1 MSTPVKKVP
10 IHLQSSQNRLL
21 IKNGQVV
28 NDDEIF
34 EEDIYI
40 EDGSVK
46 QIGRNLIIP
55 GGTRVIDARGKY
67 VMPGGIDP
75 HTHFEFEFM
84 GATSVDDFYQGT
96 KAAIAGGTT
105 MIIDFVM
112 PKNGE
117 SLLDAYANYRQKA
130 DSKVCCDYAL
140 HVIVTSWNNIIKEE
154 MNTLCHQH
162 GVNSFKMFMA
172 YDMMMNDGDLYSVFE
187 HCKNIGAV
195 PMVHAENGHIIKK
208 NVERLLNKGITG
220 PEGHEMSRP
229 EEVEAEAVNRAC
241 TIAQQVTTALCIDT
255 VSNGATAEVIKEKQ
269 SSGQVVFGTVFVSN
283 FALSG
288 DAHNSRIVTTPPIRS
303 DNDTPNQL
311 LGYLRSDV
319 LQLTASDN
327 CTFNKSQKEMGKEN
341 FSKIPNG
348 VNGVEDRMSVIWE
361 KGVHSGLIDP
371 TRFVAITSS
380 NAAKIFN
387 LYPRKGCIAIGSDA
401 DIVIWN
407 PSKTRVISA
416 KTHHQ
421 AVDFN
426 VFEGMECHGVPEY
439 VIVNGRVCVDE
450 EQLRAVQGY
459 GHFIETPLYPP
470 FIYNPEKVLDLKPG
484 KESNGVN
491 EVELANKLHRIEM
504 EPKGCVTPTLPNSAV
519 STPCCKGAR
528 PEGQRNIQESTFSVS
543 EELDVERK
551 SCIKVRNPP
560 GGKSSGF
567 W

>member
-241 TIAQQVTTALCIDT
+241 TIAQQVNSPLYIVHVMSKSAATTL
-255 VSNGATAEVIKEKQ
+255 KQ
-269 SSGQVVFGTVFVSN
+269 Y
-283 FALSG
+283 
-288 DAHNSRIVTTPPIRS
+288 R
-303 DNDTPNQL
+303 
-311 LGYLRSDV
+311 
-319 LQLTASDN
+319 
-327 CTFNKSQKEMGKEN
+327 
-341 FSKIPNG
+341 
-348 VNGVEDRMSVIWE
+348 E
-361 KGVHSGLIDP
+361 KGTNIIGETLVCALACDGSQYRHQCFWHSAGHVLSPPLRPDP
-371 TRFVAITSS
+371 
-380 NAAKIFN
+380 N
-387 LYPRKGCIAIGSDA
+387 
-401 DIVIWN
+401 
-407 PSKTRVISA
+407 
-416 KTHHQ
+416 
-421 AVDFN
+421 
-426 VFEGMECHGVPEY
+426 
-439 VIVNGRVCVDE
+439 
-450 EQLRAVQGY
+450 
-459 GHFIETPLYPP
+459 TPQFLLN
-470 FIYNPEKVLDLKPG
+470 FL
-484 KESNGVN
+484 S
-491 EVELANKLHRIEM
+491 
-504 EPKGCVTPTLPNSAV
+504 
-519 STPCCKGAR
+519 
-528 PEGQRNIQESTFSVS
+528 Q
-543 EELDVERK
+543 
-551 SCIKVRNPP
+551 
-560 GGKSSGF
+560 
-567 W
+567 